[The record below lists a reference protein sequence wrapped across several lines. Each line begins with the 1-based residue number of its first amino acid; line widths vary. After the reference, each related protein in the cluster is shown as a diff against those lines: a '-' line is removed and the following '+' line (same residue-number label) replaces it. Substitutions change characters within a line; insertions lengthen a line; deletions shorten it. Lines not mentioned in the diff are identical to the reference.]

1 MPIDIKDDAREEE
14 RCAIV
19 VAAELPPG
27 RAANAAA
34 VIALTLGKRHPHL
47 AGPELVDAS
56 GESHPG
62 LIPIGIAI
70 LAAPAE
76 ALGEIRTKALHKGID
91 VVDFPA
97 QGQETTNYVAFGA
110 MVRQVPTEALT
121 YVSVGL
127 HGPRRQVGRVVGK
140 LPLLK

>member
-1 MPIDIKDDAREEE
+1 MPIDHVDDAREEE

-47 AGPELVDAS
+47 AGPDLVDAS
-56 GESHPG
+56 GLSHPG

-70 LAAPAE
+70 LAAPAQE
-76 ALGEIRTKALHKGID
+76 LGEIRAKALHKGID

-97 QGQETTNYVAFGA
+97 QGQETTNYVTFGA

-121 YVSVGL
+121 YVGVGL
-127 HGPRRQVGRVVGK
+127 HGPRRQVGRVIGK